1 MTLIQGKKG
10 EKLLVK
16 DITERELD
24 SRLLSLGLCRGDEF
38 TIENIANGNVLIK
51 TVETKIVLS
60 ENLAEKIDV
69 EVSERW

>member
-16 DITERELD
+16 DIKERELD

-60 ENLAEKIDV
+60 ENLAEKLDV
-69 EVSERW
+69 EVLKKW

>member
-16 DITERELD
+16 DIKERELD

-51 TVETKIVLS
+51 AVETKIVLS

-69 EVSERW
+69 EVLKK

>member
-16 DITERELD
+16 DIKERELD
-24 SRLLSLGLCRGDEF
+24 SRLLSLGLCRGDEC

-69 EVSERW
+69 EVLKK